1 MVLGANE
8 FIEMVNWNQF
18 IPYGLAVLLGGL
30 IGLERE
36 IHRKPAGL
44 RTNIL
49 ICLSAALFTHLALS
63 ISEEGFDSTSRI
75 LQGVIT
81 GVGFIGAGAVIR
93 GSHEIHGITTAASI
107 WLVTGVGIACGF
119 GMYDVAVGA
128 TVIALIVL
136 WGLSPLDRRLRKNGG
151 NYTPGEN
158 EKVL

>member
-1 MVLGANE
+1 MQDYLYA
-8 FIEMVNWNQF
+8 IDWSQF

-44 RTNIL
+44 RTNVL

-119 GMYDVAVGA
+119 GVYDAAVGV

-136 WGLSPLDRRLRKNGG
+136 WGLHPLDRRIREKEEGRKHL
-151 NYTPGEN
+151 
-158 EKVL
+158 EK

>member
-1 MVLGANE
+1 MQDYLYG
-8 FIEMVNWNQF
+8 IDWMQF
-18 IPYGLAVLLGGL
+18 VPYGLAVLLGGL

-119 GMYDVAVGA
+119 GMYDAAVGA

-136 WGLSPLDRRLRKNGG
+136 WGLSPLDRRLRKNGD
-151 NYTPGEN
+151 TSVAD
-158 EKVL
+158 EKEKAL

>member
-1 MVLGANE
+1 MNLD
-8 FIEMVNWNQF
+8 FLDWHCF
-18 IPYGLAVLLGGL
+18 IPFGVSILLGGL

-36 IHRKPAGL
+36 VHRKPAGL

-49 ICLSAALFTHLALS
+49 ICLSATLFTQLTLS
-63 ISEEGFDSTSRI
+63 LGAEESLDAASRV

-93 GSHEIHGITTAASI
+93 GTHEIHGITTAATI

-119 GMYDVAVGA
+119 GMYEDAVAV

-136 WGLSPLDRRLRKNGG
+136 WGLSPLDRRIRQNVI
-151 NYTPGEN
+151 EEIDS
-158 EKVL
+158 EKQK